1 MTDVLILGAGLAGLA
16 AARDLAAAGARVQVL
31 DKSRGVAGRAATKRF
46 GALRLDHGARF
57 FTARQP
63 RTLALVE
70 EGLKAGWL
78 SEWTRQL
85 PTWQAGQI
93 TVPEGGH
100 PRYVGRSGMSEIG
113 KALADGLDV
122 QTGTQ
127 ITRLERGEGDW
138 QLTSTDGR
146 MFRGQTLL
154 LNAPAPQLSVLLA
167 GLTGPPETAALDT
180 AGLDSVTL
188 RPCWAVG
195 AALEAD
201 LEVDWPALTV
211 KGHPALE
218 WIAREHTKRPG
229 PPALM
234 LHARADWSEQH
245 LEDPPEQVQAALI
258 AAAWEIVGDF
268 GVSASFA
275 HRWLYATPDRRF
287 PGTCGWLPERRLGWC
302 GDWCESD
309 EHGPRLEAALLS
321 GWALAQ
327 QV

>member
-46 GALRLDHGARF
+46 GPLRLDHGARF

-63 RTLALVE
+63 RTRALVQ
-70 EGLKAGWL
+70 EGLEAGWL

-93 TVPEGGH
+93 STPEGGH

-113 KALADGLDV
+113 KALAAGLDV
-122 QTGTQ
+122 QTETQ
-127 ITRLERGEGDW
+127 ITHLERGEGSW
-138 QLTSTDGR
+138 QLTSADGR
-146 MFRGQTLL
+146 SFGGRTLL

-167 GLTGPPETAALDT
+167 GLTDPPDTAALDT
-180 AGLDSVTL
+180 VTL

-201 LEVDWPALTV
+201 LEADWPALNV
-211 KGHPALE
+211 RDHPALE

-245 LEDPPEQVQAALI
+245 LEDPPEQVQAELI
-258 AAAWEIVGDF
+258 AAAREIVGDF

-275 HRWLYATPDRRF
+275 HRWRYATPDQRF
-287 PGTCGWLPERRLGWC
+287 PDACGWLPEQRLGWC
-302 GDWCESD
+302 GDWCQSD

>member
-16 AARDLAAAGARVQVL
+16 AARDLAAAGMRVQVL

-63 RTLALVE
+63 RTRALVE
-70 EGLKAGWL
+70 EGLEAGWL
-78 SEWTRQL
+78 SEWTRQI
-85 PTWQAGQI
+85 PSWQAGQI
-93 TVPEGGH
+93 STSGGAH

-113 KALADGLDV
+113 KALAAGLDV

-127 ITRLERGEGDW
+127 ITRLERAGGGW
-138 QLTSTDGR
+138 QLTSDDGR
-146 MFRGQTLL
+146 TFGAPTLL

-167 GLTGPPETAALDT
+167 GLDNGPDTSALN
-180 AGLDSVTL
+180 AVTL

-201 LEVDWPALTV
+201 VRADWPALNV
-211 KGHPALE
+211 RDHAALE

-245 LEDPPEQVQAALI
+245 LEDSPQQVQTALSPPHARSRAI
-258 AAAWEIVGDF
+258 
-268 GVSASFA
+268 
-275 HRWLYATPDRRF
+275 
-287 PGTCGWLPERRLGWC
+287 
-302 GDWCESD
+302 
-309 EHGPRLEAALLS
+309 S
-321 GWALAQ
+321 G
-327 QV
+327 

>member
-16 AARDLAAAGARVQVL
+16 AARDLAAAGGRVQVL

-63 RTLALVE
+63 RTLALVK
-70 EGLKAGWL
+70 EGLEAGWL

-93 TVPEGGH
+93 STPEGGH

-113 KALADGLDV
+113 KALAAGLDV

-127 ITRLERGEGDW
+127 ITRLEHGESGW
-138 QLTSTDGR
+138 RLTSADGR
-146 MFRGQTLL
+146 IFEGRTLL

-167 GLTGPPETAALDT
+167 GLPNAPDTAALD
-180 AGLDSVTL
+180 AVTL

-195 AALEAD
+195 VALEAD
-201 LEVDWPALTV
+201 LEADWPALNV
-211 KGHPALE
+211 KAHPALE

-234 LHARADWSEQH
+234 LHARAAWSEQH
-245 LEDPPEQVQAALI
+245 LEDPPEQVQAKLI
-258 AAAWEIVGDF
+258 AAAREIAGDF

-275 HRWLYATPDRRF
+275 HRWRYATPDQRF
-287 PGTCGWLPERRLGWC
+287 SAACGWLPELRLGWC
-302 GDWCESD
+302 GDWCQSD